1 MVLNMVENA
10 SCAGEGTGLSQALKD
25 RMMKIAGSVGKMVG
39 ESAPLLQRSRVGSA
53 LSFFF
58 DFFEVE

>member
-1 MVLNMVENA
+1 MVKNRQIIRKRE
-10 SCAGEGTGLSQALKD
+10 KD